1 MIAPAAVRSAAGK
14 QITWCGWRRGECG
27 NVCHYHRN
35 IVHQSTPDTALRAN
49 INIALNF
56 QLEEYCLYLKP
67 VYVCMVQWCM
77 YHFKGERRNEIFAM
91 H

>member
-77 YHFKGERRNEIFAM
+77 YHFKGER
-91 H
+91 